1 MFDIQI
7 HVILSNKISP
17 NWDIIKG
24 YFVTRIMLSG
34 KIVTFTWY
42 EELCEREKKKTEEKL
57 LSTGKT
63 ATLFFFCLLI
73 SKFSINV
80 ESYSFKH
87 KMHNW
92 FDRWK

>member
-34 KIVTFTWY
+34 KIVNSHGMRNFV
-42 EELCEREKKKTEEKL
+42 REKKKRQK
-57 LSTGKT
+57 KN
-63 ATLFFFCLLI
+63 F
-73 SKFSINV
+73 
-80 ESYSFKH
+80 
-87 KMHNW
+87 
-92 FDRWK
+92 